1 MLRGGRLFLVLGM
14 VLAVLAV
21 LLGIIALSQRGQQA
35 TVTPTPAGV
44 PVVVAARDIPAGT
57 VLTADDV
64 QVERVAQGAAAAGVV
79 QSPSQ
84 VIGLVTANA
93 LVKGQQI
100 TVANL
105 QSSGVSVAL
114 QPGKRA
120 IALPVDR
127 VTGVGGLVQPNDTID
142 IIYSGRLT
150 LTGLLPTSPL
160 QSASDQKGFSP
171 PQLTLPAPNQ
181 PTPAAY
187 PFPGEPGSQVIISD
201 GANGA
206 PVTKIVLQNIR
217 VLQVLAGT
225 QVISSGA
232 TTRPTSTTGTATP
245 QPTQPGSAGGA
256 SASVPAV
263 DLLILEVDPQQAEV
277 IAFLVAQQ
285 AHYQVVLRARNDQD
299 TAKTTGITYDRLFT
313 DYALPMPHSYRVPGG
328 PQ

>member
-1 MLRGGRLFLVLGM
+1 

-35 TVTPTPAGV
+35 TVTPTPAGI

-100 TVANL
+100 TIVNL

-114 QPGKRA
+114 KPGKRA

-142 IIYSGRLT
+142 IIYSGRLI

-201 GANGA
+201 GTNGA

-225 QVISSGA
+225 QVVSAAAS
-232 TTRPTSTTGTATP
+232 RPTVTTGTATP
-245 QPTQPGSAGGA
+245 QPTPAGSTGGL

-313 DYALPMPHSYRVPGG
+313 DYALPVPHSYRVPGG